1 MLAWPKGQAGNYPR
15 PPLLRPSNRLSA
27 FGRLFTRGFA
37 GLTRDDQK
45 IHRTSVIRCPTRDTT
60 RNSLRHLPHLKGLP
74 MIVHAPLPRSGSP
87 EPSDSTSLVDR
98 DLDSSRDSRDSCGE
112 GDPFRQLFHRH
123 ANHLNSAQTHHMK
136 AGLRSRLFA
145 EKSEL

>member
-1 MLAWPKGQAGNYPR
+1 
-15 PPLLRPSNRLSA
+15 
-27 FGRLFTRGFA
+27 
-37 GLTRDDQK
+37 
-45 IHRTSVIRCPTRDTT
+45 
-60 RNSLRHLPHLKGLP
+60 

-87 EPSDSTSLVDR
+87 EPNDSASLADRSR
-98 DLDSSRDSRDSCGE
+98 DLDPSPRE

-145 EKSEL
+145 EKTEL

>member
-1 MLAWPKGQAGNYPR
+1 
-15 PPLLRPSNRLSA
+15 
-27 FGRLFTRGFA
+27 
-37 GLTRDDQK
+37 
-45 IHRTSVIRCPTRDTT
+45 
-60 RNSLRHLPHLKGLP
+60 

-98 DLDSSRDSRDSCGE
+98 DLDSSPRD

-145 EKSEL
+145 EKTEL